1 MFEKIRKKMGSLQK
15 VWKGQEERR
24 CVICMRNLGDPGVS
38 GWIRILRTNDELA
51 YICTDCAW
59 QTHETVEKIMD
70 TYENLALAAA
80 DEADRSEEAGE
91 TTEIGSDNTDGAD
104 GNASESTADEE
115 KGCTPESAYAHLS
128 SFVVGQ
134 EHAKKVISVAVYNH
148 WKRIK
153 MAQEGGGNIPAE
165 KSNILLIGPTGTGKT
180 MLAEAA
186 AGILDVPFVSI
197 NATALTEA
205 GYKGED
211 VESAIEKLVQAA
223 GGDVERAEHG
233 IIYIDEIDK
242 LSASGREVGAKGVQQ
257 SLLKLIEGTTVTLE
271 RPVSPSSAMAGL
283 GLRMAEEYNI
293 DTSGILF
300 ICGGSFVG
308 LQEEIKKRE
317 GKAAIGFRVAGEEKA
332 VASKK
337 ARAYKI
343 TNKDLEKY
351 GIIPELAGRLPVKAV
366 LDPLGKAELARILS
380 EPENAIMKQYQVL
393 LAADGVEF
401 SYTEEALGRIAERAL
416 EEKAG
421 ARGLRAV
428 IEGIMLETMF
438 RAPGGKGHASLIL
451 TADDIDG
458 ITRPEDRLVWDGA
471 KGLAEGAAA
480 DDGAGAIKEDKKP
493 EAGKPSG
500 GIRKEA
506 KNNGKFCTTA

>member
-1 MFEKIRKKMGSLQK
+1 MFEKIRKKAGRLQK
-15 VWKGQEERR
+15 AGKGQEEHR

-80 DEADRSEEAGE
+80 DEADGSGE
-91 TTEIGSDNTDGAD
+91 TGENKKTESGNTDGAD
-104 GNASESTADEE
+104 GNASESTADKE

-134 EHAKKVISVAVYNH
+134 EYAKKVISVAVYNH

-153 MAQEGGGNIPAE
+153 MAQEGGGDIPVE

-180 MLAEAA
+180 MLAKAA
-186 AGILDVPFVSI
+186 AGILDVPFISI

-211 VESAIEKLVQAA
+211 VESAIEKLVLAA
-223 GGDVERAEHG
+223 DGDVERAKHG

-257 SLLKLIEGTTVTLE
+257 SLLTLIEGTTVTLE
-271 RPVSPSSAMAGL
+271 RPISPSGAMAGL
-283 GLRMAEEYNI
+283 GLRMAKEYNV

-308 LQEEIKKRE
+308 LQDDIKKRE
-317 GKAAIGFRVAGEEKA
+317 GKAAIGFRAAGEERVA
-332 VASKK
+332 VFKK
-337 ARAYKI
+337 ARACEI

-366 LDPLGKAELARILS
+366 LNPLGKKELASILT
-380 EPENAIMKQYQVL
+380 EPENALIKQYQML
-393 LAADGVEF
+393 LAADGVEL
-401 SYTEEALGRIAERAL
+401 SCTEGALEKIAEQAL

-421 ARGLRAV
+421 ARGLRAI

-438 RAPGGKGHASLIL
+438 RAPGGKGHVSLVL

-458 ITRPEDRLVWDGA
+458 ITRPEERLVWDETKKQA
-471 KGLAEGAAA
+471 KGAVA
-480 DDGAGAIKEDKKP
+480 DDGAGTIKEDKKP
-493 EAGKPSG
+493 EVGKPSG